1 MNAQTDPMLR
11 FEEASDR
18 PAADIGWRVA
28 LPLTAAATVILL
40 AIYWDTAKS
49 MVATW
54 SGSETF
60 AHGYVI
66 VPIALVL
73 AWGKRRELA
82 RLVPA
87 ADYAGLV
94 LLAAAGLAWLVAA
107 AGQVQVV
114 QQYAMTAMIPALV
127 LALAGRDVARALAF
141 PLAFLLLAVPVG
153 DAFIPR
159 LMDWTA
165 DFTVAALRLT
175 GIPVYR
181 EGTFFSIP
189 TGNWSVVEACSG
201 LRYLIAS
208 VTVGVL
214 YAYLNYQRLW
224 KRLFFVGL
232 SALVPLAANG
242 VRAYLIVMIGH
253 LSGMK
258 LAVGIDHLIYGWI
271 FFGLVMLL
279 LFWLGSFWRDPV
291 RRADEEVVPL
301 HTAPSSSAALA
312 ASAVAALAIAAAWP
326 LYAAH
331 LERANGAIGAPVLA
345 RPAGAAGW
353 SSETLPLTDWRPRY
367 SGAAASSFEL
377 YRKGD
382 RAVALYVG
390 YYRGQR
396 KGAELVT
403 SGNVIVAQ
411 GDPLWMNV
419 GDSART
425 EDLGNGPVDMRETRL
440 RSARQRLLV
449 WDWYR
454 VAGSDLSNPYVAKLL
469 LARDKLLYRGDD
481 AAVIMLATPYEIRTQ
496 AAEEALREFARAML
510 PSINAALAGAA
521 SGEPAPMHAA
531 H

>member
-1 MNAQTDPMLR
+1 
-11 FEEASDR
+11 
-18 PAADIGWRVA
+18 
-28 LPLTAAATVILL
+28 
-40 AIYWDTAKS
+40 
-49 MVATW
+49 
-54 SGSETF
+54 
-60 AHGYVI
+60 
-66 VPIALVL
+66 
-73 AWGKRRELA
+73 
-82 RLVPA
+82 
-87 ADYAGLV
+87 
-94 LLAAAGLAWLVAA
+94 
-107 AGQVQVV
+107 
-114 QQYAMTAMIPALV
+114 MIPALV

-165 DFTVAALRLT
+165 DFTVATLRLT

-181 EGTFFSIP
+181 EGTSFSIP
-189 TGNWSVVEACSG
+189 SGNWSVVEACSG

-214 YAYLNYQRLW
+214 YAYLNYRKLW
-224 KRLFFVGL
+224 KRLFFIGL
-232 SALVPLAANG
+232 AVLVPLAANG

-279 LFWLGSFWRDPV
+279 LFWLGLFWRDPV
-291 RRADEEVVPL
+291 RRAADEEVVPRRA
-301 HTAPSSSAALA
+301 APSSSAALA
-312 ASAVAALAIAAAWP
+312 GSAVAALAIAAAWP

-367 SGAAASSFEL
+367 SGAAASSFEV

-403 SGNVIVAQ
+403 SGNVIVPQ
-411 GDPLWMNV
+411 GHAVWANV
-419 GDSART
+419 GSSTRS
-425 EDLGNGPVDMRETRL
+425 EDFGHGALGIRETRL
-440 RSARQRLLV
+440 RSDRQRLLV

-496 AAEEALREFARAML
+496 AAEETLREFARAML
-510 PSINAALAGAA
+510 PSINAALAAAA

>member
-11 FEEASDR
+11 FEAASDR
-18 PAADIGWRVA
+18 AAAEIGWKLA
-28 LPLTAAATVILL
+28 APLTAAATVILL
-40 AIYWDTAKS
+40 AIYWQTAKS

-54 SGSETF
+54 SGSATF

-73 AWGKRRELA
+73 AWRKRRELA

-87 ADYAGLV
+87 ADYAGL
-94 LLAAAGLAWLVAA
+94 LFLAGAGLAWLVAA

-114 QQYAMTAMIPALV
+114 QQYAVTAMIPALV

-271 FFGLVMLL
+271 FFGVVMLL

-510 PSINAALAGAA
+510 PSINAALEGAA
-521 SGEPAPMHAA
+521 SGEPAPMHVA

>member
-1 MNAQTDPMLR
+1 
-11 FEEASDR
+11 
-18 PAADIGWRVA
+18 
-28 LPLTAAATVILL
+28 
-40 AIYWDTAKS
+40 
-49 MVATW
+49 
-54 SGSETF
+54 
-60 AHGYVI
+60 
-66 VPIALVL
+66 
-73 AWGKRRELA
+73 
-82 RLVPA
+82 
-87 ADYAGLV
+87 
-94 LLAAAGLAWLVAA
+94 
-107 AGQVQVV
+107 
-114 QQYAMTAMIPALV
+114 
-127 LALAGRDVARALAF
+127 
-141 PLAFLLLAVPVG
+141 
-153 DAFIPR
+153 
-159 LMDWTA
+159 
-165 DFTVAALRLT
+165 
-175 GIPVYR
+175 
-181 EGTFFSIP
+181 
-189 TGNWSVVEACSG
+189 
-201 LRYLIAS
+201 
-208 VTVGVL
+208 
-214 YAYLNYQRLW
+214 
-224 KRLFFVGL
+224 
-232 SALVPLAANG
+232 
-242 VRAYLIVMIGH
+242 VMIGH

-271 FFGLVMLL
+271 FFGVVMLL

-367 SGAAASSFEL
+367 SGAAASSFEV

-469 LARDKLLYRGDD
+469 LARDRLLYRGDD

-521 SGEPAPMHAA
+521 SGEPAPMHVA